1 MVDLTRGGVSRT
13 SLALRG
19 IGGVVVVLG
28 AAVFAVLG
36 GGEAFESDPTV
47 SADVPAAAGP
57 VRVNSAV
64 QYRGVVVG
72 ELAEVNE
79 GTAGSRL
86 TLRMDPSTMDSIP
99 AGVRLRILPKTLFGD
114 QYVELAGA
122 GSTAGGGLEPGAEIA
137 ADTDADTVR
146 IYHAYTRMFALLQSL
161 RPAELQVALGTM
173 ADVLRG
179 RGAELGETIDTLH
192 DLSGRFDP
200 AEVVG
205 ELGEVAGL
213 TEQLAGAAPD
223 LLATLDDA
231 VVLSHAV
238 VEERENLADLLGAGT
253 ELTER
258 SQQFLD
264 ENAARAIEVVHVAR
278 PASEVLGGNA
288 DRIPE
293 TLRNLREFTSNVSR
307 TFVDDRFQIRAPV
320 TLEDPHPY
328 TPAECPRYPGLDGPN
343 CPDATTYGGAV
354 GSVGT
359 AREKGELERMFAS
372 PADAPSASAKDE
384 RAAVPSAGAAPDSDL
399 LGLLFGPV
407 VRGTQ
412 VVTR

>member
-19 IGGVVVVLG
+19 IGGVVVVL
-28 AAVFAVLG
+28 AAAAFAVLG
-36 GGEAFESDPTV
+36 GAEAFDSDPAV
-47 SADVPAAAGP
+47 SAEVPAAAGP

-64 QYRGVVVG
+64 RYRGVVVG
-72 ELAEVNE
+72 ELAEVSA

-86 TLRMDPSTMDSIP
+86 TLRIDPSTMDSIP

-122 GSTAGGGLEPGAEIA
+122 ESAASQGYLQPGAEIA
-137 ADTDADTVR
+137 ADTDAGTVR
-146 IYHAYTRMFALLQSL
+146 IYEAYTRMFELLENL

-200 AEVVG
+200 AETVG

-213 TEQLAGAAPD
+213 TEQLATAAPD

-231 VVLSHAV
+231 VVLSRTV
-238 VEERENLADLLGAGT
+238 VQQRENLTDLLGAGT
-253 ELTER
+253 ELAGR
-258 SQQFLD
+258 SQRFLD
-264 ENAARAIEVVHVAR
+264 ENAARAIEVVHVTR

-288 DRIPE
+288 DRITE
-293 TLRNLREFTSNVSR
+293 TLHDLREFTSNASR

-328 TPAECPRYPGLDGPN
+328 TPADCPRYPGLDGPN
-343 CPDATTYGGAV
+343 CPQATTYGGAV

-359 AREKGELERMFAS
+359 AREKGELERLFTS
-372 PADAPSASAKDE
+372 PIEAPAPSTGDSAKP
-384 RAAVPSAGAAPDSDL
+384 AAGAAPDDDL

>member
-47 SADVPAAAGP
+47 SAEVPAAAGP

-64 QYRGVVVG
+64 RYRGVVVG
-72 ELAEVNE
+72 ELAEVDE

-86 TLRMDPSTMDSIP
+86 TLRMDRSTLDSIP

-114 QYVELAGA
+114 QYVELAGSA
-122 GSTAGGGLEPGAEIA
+122 AGGRLEPGAEIA
-137 ADTDADTVR
+137 ADTDAATVR

-179 RGAELGETIDTLH
+179 RGAELGETVDVLH

-200 AEVVG
+200 AETVG

-213 TEQLAGAAPD
+213 TEQLATAAPD

-231 VVLSHAV
+231 VVLSRAV

-258 SQQFLD
+258 SQRFLD

-278 PASEVLGGNA
+278 PASEVLGGGA

-293 TLRNLREFTSNVSR
+293 TLRNLREFTSNASR
-307 TFVDDRFQIRAPV
+307 TFVDDRFRIRAPV

-328 TPAECPRYPGLDGPN
+328 TPADCPRYPGLDGPH
-343 CPDATTYGGAV
+343 CSDATTYGGAV

-359 AREKGELERMFAS
+359 DREKGELERMFADPVRA
-372 PADAPSASAKDE
+372 PAADESAAAPSAGS
-384 RAAVPSAGAAPDSDL
+384 APDADL

-412 VVTR
+412 VVAP